1 MLTRDALNEM
11 AQKIADALPEPAKK
25 MQAQFKSQ
33 VEDMIGQG
41 LKDLKLVTRDEFDRQ
56 VEKLAKAEAQLA
68 ALDAR
73 LQALETDQD
82 QAPTP

>member
-56 VEKLAKAEAQLA
+56 VEKLAKAEAQLV

-73 LQALETDQD
+73 LQALEADQD